1 MMKLLKEYNTNDELK
16 NTIQSLRQNLPY
28 IDYNELDDEQLAKV
42 TKYFNLS
49 IFEQD
54 LLLLTS
60 NLSIVKVANLYNCSR
75 GYIYRKI
82 KQIMS
87 KL

>member
-16 NTIQSLRQNLPY
+16 NTIQSLRQNLLF
-28 IDYNELDDEQLAKV
+28 IDYSELDDEQLTKV
-42 TKYFNLS
+42 TKYFSLS

-60 NLSIVKVANLYNCSR
+60 NLSIVKVAKLYNCSR
-75 GYIYRKI
+75 AYIYRKI

>member
-1 MMKLLKEYNTNDELK
+1 MKLLKEYDTNDELK
-16 NTIQSLRQNLPY
+16 NTIQSLRQNLPF

-42 TKYFNLS
+42 TKYFSLS

-54 LLLLTS
+54 LLLLAS
-60 NLSIVKVANLYNCSR
+60 NLPIVKVSNLYNCSR

-82 KQIMS
+82 KQIMD